1 MKHKK
6 QVNSKIWEVENNLNE
21 KKLDVMKLTLKLN
34 EKNFKN
40 DRRKTWSK
48 LYELYE
54 LNMRYKEFG
63 LTSIFIRVY

>member
-1 MKHKK
+1 M
-6 QVNSKIWEVENNLNE
+6 ENNLNE

-54 LNMRYKEFG
+54 LNMRYKEFS

>member
-1 MKHKK
+1 M
-6 QVNSKIWEVENNLNE
+6 ENNLNE